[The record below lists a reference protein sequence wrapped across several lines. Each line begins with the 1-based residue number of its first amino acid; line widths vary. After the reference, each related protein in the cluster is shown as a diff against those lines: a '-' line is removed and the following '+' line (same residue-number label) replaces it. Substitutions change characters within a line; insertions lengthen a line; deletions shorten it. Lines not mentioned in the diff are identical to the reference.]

1 MSSSSNRFYWIREDI
16 EETLDLSSLSGRHE
30 SGTVEVIRGIEMGL
44 VAEKRMLDGYMG
56 FMEKEIASEGKGCW
70 MGIWGLWRRKLR
82 VKEKDAGWVYGVY
95 GEGNC
100 E

>member
-56 FMEKEIASEGKGCW
+56 FMEKEIASEGKGIG
-70 MGIWGLWRRKLR
+70 MAGTEGKWGRGAGMRA
-82 VKEKDAGWVYGVY
+82 KDI
-95 GEGNC
+95 
-100 E
+100 